1 MVDEFRLC
9 PNKLYNFLGLVL
21 PRPLYLGEKS
31 LITSLL
37 AAAASVP
44 VTPEWSPTVAIIISA
59 SSVVALLLTLKIDQP
74 QVGPK
79 LPGLP
84 LSLGAFIGAMAFG
97 HVIGIGIVLG
107 LTNIGRL

>member
-1 MVDEFRLC
+1 
-9 PNKLYNFLGLVL
+9 
-21 PRPLYLGEKS
+21 
-31 LITSLL
+31 LITPNLL
-37 AAAASVP
+37 AAAATVP

-59 SSVVALLLTLKIDQP
+59 SSVVALLLTLRIEKP
-74 QVGPK
+74 LVGPK

-84 LSLGAFIGAMAFG
+84 LSIPAFAGAMALG